1 MLMKE
6 QIIQEIMCR
15 MMAVLDNEQSKL
27 LLETLKSSLQGKDI
41 VNIQNQ
47 EELHREIDY
56 TGLFLTSKRIEG
68 CSEKTLAY
76 YESTILKMHK
86 YIGKKAPNITTDDLR
101 GYLSYYQTERKVSTT
116 MVESHQTEL
125 H

>member
-1 MLMKE
+1 M
-6 QIIQEIMCR
+6 
-15 MMAVLDNEQSKL
+15 KL

-76 YESTILKMHK
+76 YESTILKMHRAFFK
-86 YIGKKAPNITTDDLR
+86 TQVYNEKLHEYAECGSLR
-101 GYLSYYQTERKVSTT
+101 SRY
-116 MVESHQTEL
+116 
-125 H
+125 